1 MRIQLKDFDY
11 ARPGF
16 YMAMEKCGYSFM
28 ISSCVVGEGG
38 EVSMPRARHD
48 AGIDYGEDAAFAHAR
63 KRRTAHAR
71 KSRIAHA
78 RKRRGACC
86 MCKSA
91 GCRTWQGAEMR
102 TCESAG
108 QRTKP
113 QERAIADE

>member
-11 ARPGF
+11 TRPGSH
-16 YMAMEKCGYSFM
+16 MAMEKCADSFM
-28 ISSCVVGEGG
+28 ISPCVVGEGG
-38 EVSMPRARHD
+38 EVSEPHARHD
-48 AGIDYGEDAAFAHAR
+48 AGIDYGEDVAFAHAR

-71 KSRIAHA
+71 KRRIAHA

-86 MCKSA
+86 TCESA

-113 QERAIADE
+113 QKRAIADE